1 MTEAGSWRER
11 NKRQQRRSS
20 KVRKAEDSDVNVGR
34 NKMYGNVLRR
44 EGVRVN
50 NVRLLLHKAKTA
62 SVKWR
67 DGADEVS
74 EFTK

>member
-1 MTEAGSWRER
+1 MSMWKM
-11 NKRQQRRSS
+11 NKT
-20 KVRKAEDSDVNVGR
+20 
-34 NKMYGNVLRR
+34 YGNVLRR
-44 EGVRVN
+44 WSVRVN
-50 NVRLLLHKAKTA
+50 DVRLLLHKAKTA